1 MNKGRIVQVMGPVV
15 DVVFEDGN
23 LPCIKDAL
31 QVENNGKTCIMEVA
45 QHLGN
50 DEVRCLMLAASE
62 GLCKDMEVTATGS
75 GIKVPVGEQTL
86 GRLFNVLG
94 ETIDNGEEIK
104 EDTEHWVIHRDP
116 PSFEDQSPV
125 VEILETGIK
134 VIDLLAPY
142 AKGGKIGLF
151 GGAGVGKTV
160 LIQELI
166 HNVATEHG
174 GYSIFTG
181 VGERSR
187 EGCDL
192 WGEMNA
198 SGVLNKTALVFG
210 QMNEPPGARMRV
222 AETGLTMAEYFREET
237 HKDVLLFIDNIFR
250 FVQAGSEVSALMGR
264 MPSAVGYQP
273 TLANELG
280 ALQERITSTRDGS
293 ITSVQAVYVPADDLT
308 DPDHMISSVEKLI
321 SAGCNMI
328 TICPCNDTMLIKVAK
343 LCEENKVY
351 WAVAWRDILDPEVRD
366 VVYASPYFCGT
377 AVQSDL
383 NAGYAAVKAMGEAG
397 MKKIGLI
404 SLDKSSSC
412 AALREKGMQKAL
424 DEYGMQVVAEA
435 RDLQQAADAA
445 QAVESFI
452 VANPD
457 LDGVYIACSMG
468 MNILDGTLS
477 ALEQYDPDNHIK
489 ISVIDFLTGLD
500 TCFEKDRI
508 ICAQGG
514 IYIPVQIA
522 CGMLEMN
529 AILNGGRLGGQAWDV
544 PISFGAVGSAEEF
557 KDYSKFCEG
566 ALPTYTFEELQN
578 LFITYNPDVTGED
591 IIAWGNAFN
600 LADIYAAHADL
611 AAPVK
616 GPNGVEYV
624 PFAK

>member
-1 MNKGRIVQVMGPVV
+1 MKKEEVYGHIDHTLLKAFSTTEQIEAIAEEALKYGTASICIPTSFVNYIHNKYR
-15 DVVFEDGN
+15 DVNICTVIGFPLGYSTTPIKVAEAKQAIEDG
-23 LPCIKDAL
+23 
-31 QVENNGKTCIMEVA
+31 
-45 QHLGN
+45 
-50 DEVRCLMLAASE
+50 
-62 GLCKDMEVTATGS
+62 
-75 GIKVPVGEQTL
+75 
-86 GRLFNVLG
+86 
-94 ETIDNGEEIK
+94 
-104 EDTEHWVIHRDP
+104 
-116 PSFEDQSPV
+116 
-125 VEILETGIK
+125 
-134 VIDLLAPY
+134 
-142 AKGGKIGLF
+142 
-151 GGAGVGKTV
+151 
-160 LIQELI
+160 
-166 HNVATEHG
+166 
-174 GYSIFTG
+174 
-181 VGERSR
+181 
-187 EGCDL
+187 
-192 WGEMNA
+192 
-198 SGVLNKTALVFG
+198 
-210 QMNEPPGARMRV
+210 
-222 AETGLTMAEYFREET
+222 
-237 HKDVLLFIDNIFR
+237 
-250 FVQAGSEVSALMGR
+250 
-264 MPSAVGYQP
+264 
-273 TLANELG
+273 ANEIDMVINIG
-280 ALQERITSTRDGS
+280 WAKE
-293 ITSVQAVYVPADDLT
+293 
-308 DPDHMISSVEKLI
+308 HMISSVEKLI

>member
-1 MNKGRIVQVMGPVV
+1 MSNRFLLEAKNIIKTFPPTVALNDVHFCLRPGEIHGLMGENGSGKSTMCSIVSGIYPYDSGELFLDGEPYCPKNMIDAAAKGVCMIVQEQGTFASTTVAENIFIGKEKQFHNGIRLDTKKMANAAQKIL
-15 DVVFEDGN
+15 DE
-23 LPCIKDAL
+23 LQMQHIDARM
-31 QVENNGKTCIMEVA
+31 TC
-45 QHLGN
+45 
-50 DEVRCLMLAASE
+50 
-62 GLCKDMEVTATGS
+62 
-75 GIKVPVGEQTL
+75 
-86 GRLFNVLG
+86 GRL
-94 ETIDNGEEIK
+94 
-104 EDTEHWVIHRDP
+104 
-116 PSFEDQSPV
+116 SFEDRKL
-125 VEILETGIK
+125 VEIARAMYSDPK
-134 VIDLLAPY
+134 
-142 AKGGKIGLF
+142 
-151 GGAGVGKTV
+151 V
-160 LIQELI
+160 LII
-166 HNVATEHG
+166 
-174 GYSIFTG
+174 
-181 VGERSR
+181 
-187 EGCDL
+187 D
-192 WGEMNA
+192 
-198 SGVLNKTALVFG
+198 
-210 QMNEPPGARMRV
+210 
-222 AETGLTMAEYFREET
+222 ETT
-237 HKDVLLFIDNIFR
+237 
-250 FVQAGSEVSALMGR
+250 SALSKNGR
-264 MPSAVGYQP
+264 DILYGLMEKMKSEGKSVIFISHDID
-273 TLANELG
+273 EL
-280 ALQERITSTRDGS
+280 
-293 ITSVQAVYVPADDLT
+293 
-308 DPDHMISSVEKLI
+308 MISSVEKLI

-383 NAGYAAVKAMGEAG
+383 NAGYEAVKAMGEAG

-424 DEYGMQVVAEA
+424 DEYGMKVVAEA

>member
-1 MNKGRIVQVMGPVV
+1 MSNRFLLEAKNIIKTFPPTVALNDVHFCLRPGEIHGLMGENGSGKSTMCSIVSGIYPYDSGELFLDGEPYCPKNMIDAAAKGVCMIVQEQGTFASTTVAENIFIGKEKQFHNGIRLDTKKMANAAQKIL
-15 DVVFEDGN
+15 DE
-23 LPCIKDAL
+23 LQMQHIDARM
-31 QVENNGKTCIMEVA
+31 TC
-45 QHLGN
+45 
-50 DEVRCLMLAASE
+50 
-62 GLCKDMEVTATGS
+62 
-75 GIKVPVGEQTL
+75 
-86 GRLFNVLG
+86 GRL
-94 ETIDNGEEIK
+94 
-104 EDTEHWVIHRDP
+104 
-116 PSFEDQSPV
+116 SFEDRKL
-125 VEILETGIK
+125 VEI
-134 VIDLLAPY
+134 
-142 AKGGKIGLF
+142 
-151 GGAGVGKTV
+151 
-160 LIQELI
+160 
-166 HNVATEHG
+166 
-174 GYSIFTG
+174 
-181 VGERSR
+181 
-187 EGCDL
+187 
-192 WGEMNA
+192 
-198 SGVLNKTALVFG
+198 
-210 QMNEPPGARMRV
+210 
-222 AETGLTMAEYFREET
+222 
-237 HKDVLLFIDNIFR
+237 
-250 FVQAGSEVSALMGR
+250 
-264 MPSAVGYQP
+264 
-273 TLANELG
+273 
-280 ALQERITSTRDGS
+280 
-293 ITSVQAVYVPADDLT
+293 
-308 DPDHMISSVEKLI
+308 
-321 SAGCNMI
+321 
-328 TICPCNDTMLIKVAK
+328 
-343 LCEENKVY
+343 
-351 WAVAWRDILDPEVRD
+351 RD

>member
-1 MNKGRIVQVMGPVV
+1 MKKEEVYGHIDHTLLKAFSTTEQIEAIAEEALKYGTASICIPTSFVNYIHNKYK
-15 DVVFEDGN
+15 DVNICTVIGFPLGYSTTPIKVAEAKQAIEDG
-23 LPCIKDAL
+23 
-31 QVENNGKTCIMEVA
+31 
-45 QHLGN
+45 
-50 DEVRCLMLAASE
+50 
-62 GLCKDMEVTATGS
+62 
-75 GIKVPVGEQTL
+75 
-86 GRLFNVLG
+86 
-94 ETIDNGEEIK
+94 
-104 EDTEHWVIHRDP
+104 
-116 PSFEDQSPV
+116 
-125 VEILETGIK
+125 
-134 VIDLLAPY
+134 
-142 AKGGKIGLF
+142 
-151 GGAGVGKTV
+151 
-160 LIQELI
+160 
-166 HNVATEHG
+166 
-174 GYSIFTG
+174 
-181 VGERSR
+181 
-187 EGCDL
+187 
-192 WGEMNA
+192 
-198 SGVLNKTALVFG
+198 
-210 QMNEPPGARMRV
+210 
-222 AETGLTMAEYFREET
+222 
-237 HKDVLLFIDNIFR
+237 
-250 FVQAGSEVSALMGR
+250 
-264 MPSAVGYQP
+264 
-273 TLANELG
+273 ANEIDMVINIG
-280 ALQERITSTRDGS
+280 WAKE
-293 ITSVQAVYVPADDLT
+293 
-308 DPDHMISSVEKLI
+308 HMISSVEKLI

>member
-1 MNKGRIVQVMGPVV
+1 MCKTDNSTHQTIMYFRLLCSKRRIQFPPISPSVITMSKSERFENMQGRILPNFDESTSRILV
-15 DVVFEDGN
+15 D
-23 LPCIKDAL
+23 
-31 QVENNGKTCIMEVA
+31 
-45 QHLGN
+45 
-50 DEVRCLMLAASE
+50 DELIAAFLYINSYGSMHE
-62 GLCKDMEVTATGS
+62 RFPFEVTPAAA
-75 GIKVPVGEQTL
+75 IKHLVYLCGNFP
-86 GRLFNVLG
+86 
-94 ETIDNGEEIK
+94 NG
-104 EDTEHWVIHRDP
+104 
-116 PSFEDQSPV
+116 
-125 VEILETGIK
+125 G
-134 VIDLLAPY
+134 
-142 AKGGKIGLF
+142 
-151 GGAGVGKTV
+151 
-160 LIQELI
+160 
-166 HNVATEHG
+166 
-174 GYSIFTG
+174 
-181 VGERSR
+181 
-187 EGCDL
+187 
-192 WGEMNA
+192 
-198 SGVLNKTALVFG
+198 TA
-210 QMNEPPGARMRV
+210 V
-222 AETGLTMAEYFREET
+222 AE
-237 HKDVLLFIDNIFR
+237 
-250 FVQAGSEVSALMGR
+250 
-264 MPSAVGYQP
+264 
-273 TLANELG
+273 
-280 ALQERITSTRDGS
+280 
-293 ITSVQAVYVPADDLT
+293 ADDLT

>member
-1 MNKGRIVQVMGPVV
+1 MKKEEVYGHIDHTLLKAFSTTEQIEAIAEEALKYGTASICIPASFVNYIHNKYK
-15 DVVFEDGN
+15 DVNICTVIGFPLGYSTTSIKVAEAKQAIEDG
-23 LPCIKDAL
+23 
-31 QVENNGKTCIMEVA
+31 
-45 QHLGN
+45 
-50 DEVRCLMLAASE
+50 
-62 GLCKDMEVTATGS
+62 
-75 GIKVPVGEQTL
+75 
-86 GRLFNVLG
+86 
-94 ETIDNGEEIK
+94 
-104 EDTEHWVIHRDP
+104 
-116 PSFEDQSPV
+116 
-125 VEILETGIK
+125 
-134 VIDLLAPY
+134 
-142 AKGGKIGLF
+142 
-151 GGAGVGKTV
+151 
-160 LIQELI
+160 
-166 HNVATEHG
+166 
-174 GYSIFTG
+174 
-181 VGERSR
+181 
-187 EGCDL
+187 
-192 WGEMNA
+192 
-198 SGVLNKTALVFG
+198 
-210 QMNEPPGARMRV
+210 
-222 AETGLTMAEYFREET
+222 
-237 HKDVLLFIDNIFR
+237 
-250 FVQAGSEVSALMGR
+250 
-264 MPSAVGYQP
+264 
-273 TLANELG
+273 ANEIDMVINIG
-280 ALQERITSTRDGS
+280 WAKE
-293 ITSVQAVYVPADDLT
+293 
-308 DPDHMISSVEKLI
+308 HMISSVEKLI

>member
-1 MNKGRIVQVMGPVV
+1 MSNRFLLEAKNIIKTFPPTVALNDVHFCLRPGEIHGLMGENGSGKSTMCSIVSGIYPYDSGELFLDGEPYCPKNMIDAAAKGVCMIVQEQGTFASTTVAENIFIGKEKQFHNGIRLDTKKMANAAQKIL
-15 DVVFEDGN
+15 DE
-23 LPCIKDAL
+23 LQMQHIDARM
-31 QVENNGKTCIMEVA
+31 TC
-45 QHLGN
+45 
-50 DEVRCLMLAASE
+50 
-62 GLCKDMEVTATGS
+62 
-75 GIKVPVGEQTL
+75 
-86 GRLFNVLG
+86 GRL
-94 ETIDNGEEIK
+94 
-104 EDTEHWVIHRDP
+104 
-116 PSFEDQSPV
+116 SFEDRKL
-125 VEILETGIK
+125 VEIARAMYSDPK
-134 VIDLLAPY
+134 V
-142 AKGGKIGLF
+142 
-151 GGAGVGKTV
+151 
-160 LIQELI
+160 
-166 HNVATEHG
+166 
-174 GYSIFTG
+174 
-181 VGERSR
+181 
-187 EGCDL
+187 
-192 WGEMNA
+192 
-198 SGVLNKTALVFG
+198 
-210 QMNEPPGARMRV
+210 
-222 AETGLTMAEYFREET
+222 
-237 HKDVLLFIDNIFR
+237 
-250 FVQAGSEVSALMGR
+250 
-264 MPSAVGYQP
+264 
-273 TLANELG
+273 
-280 ALQERITSTRDGS
+280 
-293 ITSVQAVYVPADDLT
+293 
-308 DPDHMISSVEKLI
+308 MISSVEKLI

-424 DEYGMQVVAEA
+424 DEYGMKVVAEA

>member
-1 MNKGRIVQVMGPVV
+1 MKKEEVYGHIDHTLLKAFSTTEQIEAIAEEALKYGTASICIPASFVNYIHNKYK
-15 DVVFEDGN
+15 DVNICTVIGFPLGYSTTSIKVAEAKQAIEDG
-23 LPCIKDAL
+23 
-31 QVENNGKTCIMEVA
+31 
-45 QHLGN
+45 
-50 DEVRCLMLAASE
+50 
-62 GLCKDMEVTATGS
+62 
-75 GIKVPVGEQTL
+75 
-86 GRLFNVLG
+86 
-94 ETIDNGEEIK
+94 
-104 EDTEHWVIHRDP
+104 
-116 PSFEDQSPV
+116 
-125 VEILETGIK
+125 
-134 VIDLLAPY
+134 
-142 AKGGKIGLF
+142 
-151 GGAGVGKTV
+151 
-160 LIQELI
+160 
-166 HNVATEHG
+166 
-174 GYSIFTG
+174 
-181 VGERSR
+181 
-187 EGCDL
+187 
-192 WGEMNA
+192 
-198 SGVLNKTALVFG
+198 
-210 QMNEPPGARMRV
+210 
-222 AETGLTMAEYFREET
+222 
-237 HKDVLLFIDNIFR
+237 
-250 FVQAGSEVSALMGR
+250 
-264 MPSAVGYQP
+264 
-273 TLANELG
+273 ANEIDMVINIG
-280 ALQERITSTRDGS
+280 WAKE
-293 ITSVQAVYVPADDLT
+293 
-308 DPDHMISSVEKLI
+308 HMISSVEKLI

-424 DEYGMQVVAEA
+424 DEYGMEVVAEA

>member
-1 MNKGRIVQVMGPVV
+1 
-15 DVVFEDGN
+15 
-23 LPCIKDAL
+23 
-31 QVENNGKTCIMEVA
+31 
-45 QHLGN
+45 
-50 DEVRCLMLAASE
+50 
-62 GLCKDMEVTATGS
+62 
-75 GIKVPVGEQTL
+75 
-86 GRLFNVLG
+86 
-94 ETIDNGEEIK
+94 
-104 EDTEHWVIHRDP
+104 
-116 PSFEDQSPV
+116 
-125 VEILETGIK
+125 
-134 VIDLLAPY
+134 
-142 AKGGKIGLF
+142 
-151 GGAGVGKTV
+151 
-160 LIQELI
+160 
-166 HNVATEHG
+166 
-174 GYSIFTG
+174 
-181 VGERSR
+181 
-187 EGCDL
+187 
-192 WGEMNA
+192 
-198 SGVLNKTALVFG
+198 
-210 QMNEPPGARMRV
+210 
-222 AETGLTMAEYFREET
+222 
-237 HKDVLLFIDNIFR
+237 
-250 FVQAGSEVSALMGR
+250 
-264 MPSAVGYQP
+264 
-273 TLANELG
+273 
-280 ALQERITSTRDGS
+280 
-293 ITSVQAVYVPADDLT
+293 
-308 DPDHMISSVEKLI
+308 
-321 SAGCNMI
+321 
-328 TICPCNDTMLIKVAK
+328 
-343 LCEENKVY
+343 
-351 WAVAWRDILDPEVRD
+351 
-366 VVYASPYFCGT
+366 
-377 AVQSDL
+377 
-383 NAGYAAVKAMGEAG
+383 MGEAG

-424 DEYGMQVVAEA
+424 DEYGMKVVAEA

>member
-1 MNKGRIVQVMGPVV
+1 
-15 DVVFEDGN
+15 
-23 LPCIKDAL
+23 
-31 QVENNGKTCIMEVA
+31 
-45 QHLGN
+45 
-50 DEVRCLMLAASE
+50 
-62 GLCKDMEVTATGS
+62 
-75 GIKVPVGEQTL
+75 
-86 GRLFNVLG
+86 
-94 ETIDNGEEIK
+94 
-104 EDTEHWVIHRDP
+104 
-116 PSFEDQSPV
+116 
-125 VEILETGIK
+125 
-134 VIDLLAPY
+134 
-142 AKGGKIGLF
+142 
-151 GGAGVGKTV
+151 
-160 LIQELI
+160 
-166 HNVATEHG
+166 
-174 GYSIFTG
+174 
-181 VGERSR
+181 
-187 EGCDL
+187 
-192 WGEMNA
+192 
-198 SGVLNKTALVFG
+198 
-210 QMNEPPGARMRV
+210 
-222 AETGLTMAEYFREET
+222 
-237 HKDVLLFIDNIFR
+237 
-250 FVQAGSEVSALMGR
+250 
-264 MPSAVGYQP
+264 
-273 TLANELG
+273 
-280 ALQERITSTRDGS
+280 
-293 ITSVQAVYVPADDLT
+293 
-308 DPDHMISSVEKLI
+308 
-321 SAGCNMI
+321 MI

-529 AILNGGRLGGQAWDV
+529 AILNGGRLGDRHGMFPSPSVQ
-544 PISFGAVGSAEEF
+544 SAPLKSSRITASSAKEHF
-557 KDYSKFCEG
+557 LLTPLKSCRTCSS
-566 ALPTYTFEELQN
+566 PT
-578 LFITYNPDVTGED
+578 IPM
-591 IIAWGNAFN
+591 
-600 LADIYAAHADL
+600 
-611 AAPVK
+611 
-616 GPNGVEYV
+616 
-624 PFAK
+624 